1 MSRDDQERY
10 LRLCARIRAHCAE
23 QGWFGPDGDIRFRDE
38 ERYYLPLSASIAGLP
53 CLHDQSLRGCPYR
66 WRLTPGRGWYEIV
79 IDRTQDPVRKR
90 FALPLATDAQ
100 IAATEAALGYP
111 LPAMLRELYLEVA
124 NGGFG
129 PDYGIYG
136 VQGGWSM
143 DEDDHYFT
151 LDQWRRYERRGR
163 NTTDV
168 SLSALGLDLTAPCEV
183 PGRLRPVALIPVCYS
198 GCGADTSVDF
208 ETGEVYLVGSTN
220 IHDGDGNYSIVLHP
234 IARSV
239 EEWLELWLDDN
250 AHYRVI
256 NGNSDPEDRF

>member
-1 MSRDDQERY
+1 MDDDVA
-10 LRLCARIRAHCAE
+10 LCERIRAHCAR

-38 ERYYLPLSASIAGLP
+38 ERYYLPLSASVAGLP
-53 CLHDQSLRGCPYR
+53 CLSDRSLRGCPYR
-66 WRLTPGRGWYEIV
+66 WRLDRRMGMYEIV

-90 FALPLATDAQ
+90 FAMPPATDAQ

-111 LPAMLRELYLEVA
+111 LPPMLRVLYQNVA

-151 LDQWRRYERRGR
+151 LDQWRAQERKGR
-163 NTTDV
+163 NTTDI
-168 SLSALGLDLTAPCEV
+168 SLSALGLDLTAPCEA
-183 PGRLRPVALIPVCYS
+183 PGRLHPVALIPVCYM
-198 GCGADTSVDF
+198 GCGGDMSMDF
-208 ETGEVYLVGSTN
+208 ETGAVYLTSNSNTV
-220 IHDGDGNYSIVLHP
+220 DEDGNWSLVLHP
-234 IARSV
+234 IASSV

-250 AHYRVI
+250 AHHHVI
-256 NGNSDPEDRF
+256 NGDSDPQDRF